1 MRRAYLLTTVLAL
14 VLLPSNV
21 VAAAVPLLQ
30 EEWSANATEV
40 GWVFAA
46 YQVGYV
52 VSVLFVLPLTD
63 RVRPGIIL
71 IWCTVLASLSF
82 VLFPLLATDVWSA
95 SGLRFLA
102 GLGLAGIYMPGVR
115 MISTSASPNAE
126 VLRSASTS
134 RHSTWAPPPR
144 SLQRDYFSPI

>member
-21 VAAAVPLLQ
+21 VAAAVPLLR

-63 RVRPGIIL
+63 RVRPGMIL
-71 IWCTVLASLSF
+71 VWCTVLASLSF
-82 VLFPLLATDVWSA
+82 VLFPLLARDVWSA

-102 GLGLAGIYMPGVR
+102 GLSRTRPSGSSGSATERDTLAGFRIYGCGAVGNPCDRWVP
-115 MISTSASPNAE
+115 IWACD
-126 VLRSASTS
+126 LR
-134 RHSTWAPPPR
+134 
-144 SLQRDYFSPI
+144 